1 MSEILTRLFSRFSAF
16 FLYFLIDTCVFMRH
30 FLAMLTPSTRQYIV
44 PRLSTYGDM
53 PNKTIRALLRAPK
66 LTGFQCAVFI
76 AAEIVRLS
84 PPGSFSDPRLVNLYS
99 YAWVTRE
106 RSDAYNAK
114 VREAVAC
121 AEKKIRRNGL
131 VDPNSMKLAV
141 VLDNLLYILSQLRRA

>member
-1 MSEILTRLFSRFSAF
+1 MSEFLTRLFSSFSAF
-16 FLYFLIDTCVFMRH
+16 FLYFLVDTCAFMHH
-30 FLAMLTPSTRQYIV
+30 FLAMLTPMTREYIV
-44 PRLSTYGDM
+44 SRLPFYGTM
-53 PNKTIRALLRAPK
+53 PDKTIKALLRAPK
-66 LTGFQCAVFI
+66 LTGFQCALFI

-106 RSDAYNAK
+106 RCAAYNAK
-114 VREAVAC
+114 VREALAR

-141 VLDNLLYILSQLRRA
+141 VLDNLRYILSQLRRA